1 MMDIKIELTED
12 MDRLNA
18 FFEENDLEV
27 TDEEPVETSVVKA
40 WKAEYPDG
48 KLAGGICLAYREGE
62 YIIDGI
68 AVDSGCRGE
77 RLGEKLLSLAVEEV
91 RKRDGK
97 KIYLVARAPG
107 FFMTHGFK
115 IISGEDAPLF
125 YECATCPQYKVDC
138 FPEIMSLEV

>member
-27 TDEEPVETSVVKA
+27 TDEEPVETSVIKA
-40 WKAEYPDG
+40 WKAEYGDG
-48 KLAGGICLAYREGE
+48 RLAGGICLAFREGE

-68 AVDSGCRGE
+68 AVDSKCRGQ
-77 RLGEKLLSLAVEEV
+77 RLGEKLLSLAVNEV
-91 RKRDGK
+91 RKRGGK
-97 KIYLVARAPG
+97 KIFLVARAPG
-107 FFMTHGFK
+107 FFMTQGFK
-115 IISGEDAPLF
+115 IISGDNAPLF
-125 YECATCPQYKVDC
+125 FECATCPQYKVDC